1 MRKIA
6 YVVVAICLILALLR
20 WKKELSAIK
29 ALRGIVMIA
38 GVIKT
43 PPMELAQQDGVNVEV
58 ESLARCGQSEEIGE
72 PGRTAVMW
80 ACKNYAR
87 KQNISITQ
95 LVTRAKHIVNGEHI
109 TEEYDGLYTRDI
121 AGKYCSTYQTP
132 AASTLVLAKAIIDG
146 TVADPTE
153 GAIHWLSVTAW
164 GSSTEESFLG
174 PEQLR
179 RIEVPGVFRTRFY
192 G

>member
-1 MRKIA
+1 
-6 YVVVAICLILALLR
+6 
-20 WKKELSAIK
+20 
-29 ALRGIVMIA
+29 MIA

-80 ACKNYAR
+80 TCKNYAR

-179 RIEVPGVFRTRFY
+179 RIEVPSVFRTRFY